1 MNSAENTIANLSAS
15 VILCLILWI
24 CAALRIGYTQMDT
37 MLEHLKNS
45 SAVKTMA
52 FLRKIRPRGV
62 LLLVGGISGFV
73 TFPSFYI
80 KRGTIDAKDIENFP
94 APLKHKLIILQWSVI
109 LLLSCMTAF
118 FLLEKSGWLS

>member
-1 MNSAENTIANLSAS
+1 MNPAENTTVNLSAF
-15 VILCLILWI
+15 VILCLIIWI

-45 SAVKTMA
+45 SAVKAMA
-52 FLRKIRPRGV
+52 FLRKIGPRGV

-94 APLKHKLIILQWSVI
+94 APLKHKLIILQWSLI
-109 LLLSCMTAF
+109 GLLSCMTIF
-118 FLLEKSGWLS
+118 YFLEKSGLLK